1 MFARD
6 MKWGDDFLSNT
17 TDEDNRRR
25 LLQLALYAQHLGTG
39 NTIFCRSIKV
49 ATVKA
54 YTNAAASFMAL
65 FGNHPRDA
73 RKEVPTDAHVS
84 RVLSTVYDEL
94 HRWETVPNRR
104 EPFAPEM
111 LRDVQQRAAD
121 PVNCQRPNSLL
132 SALADWFQCALF
144 AGFRLS
150 EWAQDAHHSALDS
163 FRRDMHHDAKALCLG
178 DVRFED
184 ANGARVSSVAALQPG
199 RSLLLTKCW
208 VKFRTQ
214 KNGEN
219 GEEKLFSRHDSA
231 TGTCFVSAMLRIL
244 QRFARLR
251 GLADFTTPLG
261 LYGEEASRGGTP
273 RVLLI
278 TSRDIETLMRETAC
292 RVYHLHP
299 LKDRAALQMWS
310 AHSLRVGA
318 CVILHTM
325 GFTESQ
331 IKWILRWRSN
341 AFMVY
346 LRNTAVLAR
355 QHVDVMDAAFA
366 MPHFL

>member
-39 NTIFCRSIKV
+39 NTIFCRSIKL

-65 FGNHPRDA
+65 FGDHPRDA

-121 PVNCQRPNSLL
+121 PVNCQLPDSLL
-132 SALADWFQCALF
+132 PALADWFQCALF

-163 FRRDMHHDAKALCLG
+163 YRRDMHHDAKALCLG
-178 DVRFED
+178 DVRFEF
-184 ANGARVSSVAALQPG
+184 ANGARVSSVAALATDQP
-199 RSLLLTKCW
+199 LLLTKCW
-208 VKFRTQ
+208 IKFRTQ

-219 GEEKLFSRHDSA
+219 GQEKLFSRHDNA
-231 TGTCFVSAMLRIL
+231 AGVCFVSAMLRIL
-244 QRFARLR
+244 RRFARLR
-251 GLADFTTPLG
+251 GTADFTTPLG
-261 LYGEEASRGGTP
+261 LYADGTTSAEAP
-273 RVLLI
+273 RVRFI
-278 TSRDIETLMRETAC
+278 TARDIEQLMRETAC

-299 LKDRAALQMWS
+299 VKDRAALQLWS

-325 GFTESQ
+325 GFSDSQ
-331 IKWILRWRSN
+331 IKWILRWRSS
-341 AFMVY
+341 AFLMY

-366 MPHFL
+366 MPNFL